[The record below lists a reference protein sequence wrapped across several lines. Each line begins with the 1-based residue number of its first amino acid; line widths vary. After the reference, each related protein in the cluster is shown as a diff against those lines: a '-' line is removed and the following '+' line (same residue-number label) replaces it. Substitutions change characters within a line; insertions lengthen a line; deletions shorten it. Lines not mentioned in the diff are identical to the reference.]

1 MTLNTCLLIFRHPQ
15 FSKCQLMDIYS
26 KFIGNFMRAKA
37 AIEIAKQAR
46 PVFAKFLEVSFYVD
60 TRNLSGL
67 MIASK
72 Q

>member
-1 MTLNTCLLIFRHPQ
+1 
-15 FSKCQLMDIYS
+15 MDIYS

-46 PVFAKFLEVSFYVD
+46 PVFAKFLEVSIYVD